1 MGYSARYHA
10 VSLVAVFIALA
21 IGILIGA
28 EFGGETLSS
37 TRKNLEHSL
46 IGNLQDARAR
56 SDQLGGELGR
66 SNEFAERVYPALVRE
81 QLNGR
86 RIGLVA
92 IGDLP
97 GNVTDEVEEALGP
110 TGARLVGVGVV
121 REPVDIR
128 GLAGDLS
135 KTRFADIAR
144 NPETQSAFGVGI
156 GRQIVRGGTLVEKV
170 RGNLF
175 SRASGNFGA
184 LDGVIVVRMRPEEMG
199 PKRPRSPT
207 SSNRPAER
215 HRRNQDAGGRRR
227 DQRRRASSISF
238 FQGNNLSSVD
248 DIDLT
253 AGRLA
258 TVYAL
263 LGAEGSFGVK
273 GSADRLLPD
282 LIAPAGRQDDLDR
295 LPGRDRG
302 GAARRPRRRAG
313 PARRR
318 PGPRELP
325 RRGRSPSRSA
335 RCWRR
340 RRWSRWRRSP
350 SSTTA
355 ATSNCSTPTCGAGC
369 PTCSASSSSA
379 SSTTPSAGGS
389 GRATPRGWRGHA
401 RALREG
407 RLSTGAIKAVGALA
421 LAAYVVS
428 GRGLESWRYLADV
441 ALLILATNCFNLLD
455 LRPGR
460 AEKGLALL
468 GAGLCLGAWTLAPIE
483 LLGIFAGAVA
493 VGAWFTLGE
502 RAMLGDTGSNLVGAI
517 AGVWLLTS
525 LDETGRLIALAAVVG
540 LTIFGEL
547 RSISRTIESVPP
559 LRWLDSLG
567 RE

>member
-21 IGILIGA
+21 IGILVGA

-37 TRKNLEHSL
+37 TRKNLEQSL

-92 IGDLP
+92 IGGLP
-97 GNVTDEVEEALGP
+97 GNVTDEVEEALEP
-110 TGARLVGVGVV
+110 TGGHLVGVGVV
-121 REPVDIR
+121 REPVDVR

-144 NPETQSAFGVGI
+144 TPETQSAFGVGI

-199 PKRPRSPT
+199 PKRAAVADQLESGLLSGIVATKTPAVGVET
-207 SSNRPAER
+207 SDAE
-215 HRRNQDAGGRRR
+215 
-227 DQRRRASSISF
+227 ASSVSF
-238 FQGNNLSSVD
+238 YQGNNLSSVD

-282 LIAPAGRQDDLDR
+282 LIAPTAGTS
-295 LPGRDRG
+295 
-302 GAARRPRRRAG
+302 GASEASG
-313 PARRR
+313 
-318 PGPRELP
+318 
-325 RRGRSPSRSA
+325 
-335 RCWRR
+335 
-340 RRWSRWRRSP
+340 
-350 SSTTA
+350 
-355 ATSNCSTPTCGAGC
+355 TSGSG
-369 PTCSASSSSA
+369 
-379 SSTTPSAGGS
+379 GGS
-389 GRATPRGWRGHA
+389 GTAVAPATP
-401 RALREG
+401 
-407 RLSTGAIKAVGALA
+407 
-421 LAAYVVS
+421 
-428 GRGLESWRYLADV
+428 
-441 ALLILATNCFNLLD
+441 
-455 LRPGR
+455 
-460 AEKGLALL
+460 
-468 GAGLCLGAWTLAPIE
+468 AGK
-483 LLGIFAGAVA
+483 
-493 VGAWFTLGE
+493 
-502 RAMLGDTGSNLVGAI
+502 
-517 AGVWLLTS
+517 
-525 LDETGRLIALAAVVG
+525 
-540 LTIFGEL
+540 
-547 RSISRTIESVPP
+547 
-559 LRWLDSLG
+559 
-567 RE
+567 